1 MRTSLLLGIGAAL
14 ILVLAGCDTP
24 GPAGPSPATTD
35 GAPVQTPGPALTD
48 TASTP
53 PFNLEAILR
62 PVAGIGFGLVKFRQP
77 NDTNLTVF
85 LDVWVRDLAPNT
97 EYQLQRAVDAVI
109 DGECTSTAWLTLG
122 KGLQPQSITT
132 DASGTGRESLF
143 RVLPSSALGTA
154 SDIHF
159 RIVEASTQT
168 PVLQSACYRF
178 VTSL

>member
-1 MRTSLLLGIGAAL
+1 MRTSALLGIGATL
-14 ILVLAGCDTP
+14 TLVLAGCGTS

-35 GAPVQTPGPALTD
+35 GAPVQTPGPAVTE

-62 PVAGIGFGLVKFRQP
+62 PVQDRLRIREFRQP
-77 NDTNLTVF
+77 KDTALTIY

-97 EYQLQRAVDAVI
+97 PYQLQRAVDAVI

-143 RVLPSSALGTA
+143 RVLPSSLLGTA
-154 SDIHF
+154 FDIHF